1 MPISRD
7 KFIVDNLKTL
17 YLACHETSSITASWC
32 LVLLAMH
39 PDWQTRVRAE
49 VADICKGS
57 FPDVDMLR
65 SMKLAAADDDDD
77 DDDVDLSGEETEEEK
92 KAAEERVATVKA
104 STKKKESGKSSILM
118 DVRPWDDETD
128 MKKLEEA
135 VRSVQL
141 VDLLWRALKVL
152 NQARLE
158 ANVRV
163 HGQTNHKK
171 MWPSPY
177 AICYHPLKW
186 LGLGAIA
193 VGIFPITLK
202 ALASLRNYDLTLTTS
217 LR

>member
-65 SMKLAAADDDDD
+65 SMKLSKMFMF
-77 DDDVDLSGEETEEEK
+77 VSSIDLG
-92 KAAEERVATVKA
+92 
-104 STKKKESGKSSILM
+104 GKSSVLM

-141 VDLLWRALKVL
+141 VDLLWGASKLVPVGY
-152 NQARLE
+152 E
-158 ANVRV
+158 I
-163 HGQTNHKK
+163 KK
-171 MWPSPY
+171 LQIM
-177 AICYHPLKW
+177 
-186 LGLGAIA
+186 
-193 VGIFPITLK
+193 
-202 ALASLRNYDLTLTTS
+202 LTIVD
-217 LR
+217 